1 LAFAVAGLASLP
13 LRPAPGPT
21 ANGTG
26 LFQPRIAVAVA
37 EGESDAD
44 TSRLRDDLVD
54 ALAEFDEIAVVEQPA
69 DLREPWGAYV
79 LSVRLTRRDGAP
91 VAQARLAVA
100 SGGRVVWAR
109 EFAFGPDESG
119 LSPARRIA
127 ARVAQPYGVV
137 LADLRTMGG
146 REPEI
151 RCLVD
156 TFDYWRRPSREA
168 HLQARECLAA
178 AVERAPRSALAQA
191 HLSRITLEEARVGY
205 NPGPDP
211 IGRAWAQAREAVALR
226 PESARANQALMQALF
241 LKGDVDGALESG
253 RRAVELSPGDADVR
267 ASFASRLVQA
277 GRFEEGAAQMSRAV
291 AASPS
296 PPAWYQFPLFVAAVM
311 TGDEAAAR
319 TAAAR
324 IDPSEFAMGHLA
336 RALAAKHAG
345 NVDEARKEMAAFLER
360 RPEMRRELRRELAQ
374 RLRHGPTVARFES
387 ELAALM
393 PDEARGGRPPG

>member
-1 LAFAVAGLASLP
+1 
-13 LRPAPGPT
+13 
-21 ANGTG
+21 
-26 LFQPRIAVAVA
+26 
-37 EGESDAD
+37 
-44 TSRLRDDLVD
+44 
-54 ALAEFDEIAVVEQPA
+54 
-69 DLREPWGAYV
+69 
-79 LSVRLTRRDGAP
+79 
-91 VAQARLAVA
+91 
-100 SGGRVVWAR
+100 
-109 EFAFGPDESG
+109 
-119 LSPARRIA
+119 
-127 ARVAQPYGVV
+127 
-137 LADLRTMGG
+137 
-146 REPEI
+146 
-151 RCLVD
+151 
-156 TFDYWRRPSREA
+156 
-168 HLQARECLAA
+168 
-178 AVERAPRSALAQA
+178 
-191 HLSRITLEEARVGY
+191 
-205 NPGPDP
+205 
-211 IGRAWAQAREAVALR
+211 
-226 PESARANQALMQALF
+226 MQALF